1 MMKMV
6 FMNYQFRSI
15 SGKEALSV
23 MFHFILYN
31 QKFLS
36 DEGMSNDWEDD
47 KYHTPY
53 YPLLS
58 DQYLTVNNGILES
71 LEKEYVDKQIHC
83 QVHSSRPKK
92 E

>member
-1 MMKMV
+1 
-6 FMNYQFRSI
+6 
-15 SGKEALSV
+15 
-23 MFHFILYN
+23 
-31 QKFLS
+31 
-36 DEGMSNDWEDD
+36 MSNDWEDD
-47 KYHTPY
+47 KYHTAY